1 MKDCHNI
8 EDLRLAAIARIPR
21 IFADY
26 IEGGSNSELT
36 RAANE
41 RDFARWRVRQHV
53 LRDVAERDLSAPFLG
68 AKHALPLMLG
78 PVGFLGM
85 FGRRGEVAAA
95 RAAGRAGVPS
105 CVSAFAIRPIDEVAR
120 DNPETVLYSQ
130 LYVLKDRVLTEA
142 MIARAEAAGADALFL
157 TVDTAVT
164 PLRERD
170 ARNGFR
176 NLTRPTLGQWRNI
189 ISRPSWCWAMI
200 RDGRPEVG
208 HAREAGFGRGVMEQA
223 GHLARQ
229 IDPALNWADVDWLRR
244 RWNRKL
250 VIKGIMEPEDARR
263 AAEAGA
269 DGIVVSNHGGRQLDG
284 TSSTIMALPAIGEA
298 VGGKLDVLVDGGFRR
313 GWHIALALALGAS
326 AISLGRPYAW
336 GLAAGGE
343 AGVAHAIGLLAAE
356 LDSTLALMGMRS
368 VAELRA
374 AGRAMVHFD

>member
-1 MKDCHNI
+1 MP
-8 EDLRLAAIARIPR
+8 RTSAI
-21 IFADY
+21 
-26 IEGGSNSELT
+26 S
-36 RAANE
+36 RAGVCA
-41 RDFARWRVRQHV
+41 QHV
-53 LRDVAERDLSAPFLG
+53 LRDVAERDLSATFLG

-189 ISRPSWCWAMI
+189 ISRPAWCWAMI

-244 RWNRKL
+244 RWTRKL

-263 AAEAGA
+263 AAEAGRTA
-269 DGIVVSNHGGRQLDG
+269 L
-284 TSSTIMALPAIGEA
+284 SSPIMAAASWTAPPPPSWRCPPSARRSAASWMCWLMAASAVAGISRWLWRWARRPFRWAAPMPGGWLPAE
-298 VGGKLDVLVDGGFRR
+298 RR
-313 GWHIALALALGAS
+313 VS
-326 AISLGRPYAW
+326 R
-336 GLAAGGE
+336 
-343 AGVAHAIGLLAAE
+343 
-356 LDSTLALMGMRS
+356 MRS
-368 VAELRA
+368 VFWRLSWTARWL
-374 AGRAMVHFD
+374 